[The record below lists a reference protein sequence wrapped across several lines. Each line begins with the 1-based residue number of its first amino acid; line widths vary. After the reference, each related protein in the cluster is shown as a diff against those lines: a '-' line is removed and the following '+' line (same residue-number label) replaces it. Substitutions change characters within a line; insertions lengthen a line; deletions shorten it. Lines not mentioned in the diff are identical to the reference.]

1 MGTNYTRIPTEDE
14 MNDRKL
20 QLIKDITE
28 MSIEPEIIE
37 RGFNFPINDSWDT
50 QSPWGKFIE
59 GTSVHLGKR
68 SSGWKFCWDL
78 NDKKYYT
85 NKEEMF
91 AFIRSGRVVDEY
103 GDLMDN
109 EEFIKMAL
117 EWGEPDGYVYDKA
130 YVDMEFARSGYR
142 PIFVDD
148 HYDIEIDGLRFSRST
163 DFC

>member
-1 MGTNYTRIPTEDE
+1 MNRRKEQLVLDITNMEMSPSNIERNMCAPIEDSWECESPWDKFIRGTNI
-14 MNDRKL
+14 
-20 QLIKDITE
+20 
-28 MSIEPEIIE
+28 
-37 RGFNFPINDSWDT
+37 
-50 QSPWGKFIE
+50 
-59 GTSVHLGKR
+59 HLGKR
-68 SSGWKFCWDL
+68 SGGWKFCWDL